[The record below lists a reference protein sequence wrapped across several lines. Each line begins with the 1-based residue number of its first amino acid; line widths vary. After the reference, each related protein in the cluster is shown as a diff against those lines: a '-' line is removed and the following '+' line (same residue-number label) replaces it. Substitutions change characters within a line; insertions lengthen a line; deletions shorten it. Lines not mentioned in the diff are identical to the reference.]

1 MNTIHLGKSE
11 LRGSEIVLGCMRID
25 DMSVTELAAYIDSAR
40 SLGINHF
47 DHADIYGG
55 GVCETQFGKVL
66 AHNPNLREQIIIQS
80 KSSIRD
86 GYYDLSKDYTIQSV
100 DSILKRLQTD
110 YLDLFILHR
119 PDTLM
124 DPQEIAEAFDQLQK
138 QGKVRHFGVSNM
150 NSMQIELLKTAVN
163 QPLLVNQLQFSLKNS
178 GMIDTGIQ
186 TNTNFEGAISKA
198 GHILEYSRIHQ
209 MTIQAWSPLQY
220 GFFEGVF
227 VDSPLFPELNKVL
240 EKLATQ
246 YQVSKSAIAIAW
258 ILRHPAKMQTI
269 VGTTNPERLKSIA
282 QAGHVKLT
290 RQEWYQLY
298 TAAGNMLP

>member
-1 MNTIHLGKSE
+1 MNTIQLGKSE
-11 LRGSEIVLGCMRID
+11 LKGSEIVLGCMRID
-25 DMSVTELAAYIDSAR
+25 DMSVTELEAYIDLAR
-40 SLGINHF
+40 SLGVNHF

-66 AHNPNLREQIIIQS
+66 AQNPNLREQIIIQS

-86 GYYDLSKDYTIQSV
+86 GFYDLSKEYTIQSV
-100 DSILKRLQTD
+100 DKILNRLQTE

-124 DPQEIAEAFDQLQK
+124 DPWEVAAAFDQLHK

-150 NSMQIELLKTAVN
+150 NSMQVSLLKTAVT
-163 QPLLVNQLQFSLKNS
+163 QPLIVNQLQFSLKNT
-178 GMIDTGIQ
+178 GMVDSGIQ
-186 TNTNFEGAISKA
+186 VNTNFEGAVSRD

-220 GFFEGVF
+220 GFFDGVF
-227 VDSPLFPELNKVL
+227 VDSPLFPELNAAL

-246 YQVSKSAIAIAW
+246 YQVTKSAIAIAW

-282 QAGHVKLT
+282 QASHVKLT
-290 RQEWYQLY
+290 APEWYGLY